1 MNIIK
6 KDLFGNPLFIKKVLI
21 IVIGLLTHNKF
32 NSKKKINIIG
42 TENIPK
48 NKKDNVLFISNHQT
62 YFLDAIGIIHILNS
76 TINGNTDNIDKISY
90 LFNPK
95 LNTYYLAAKETM
107 KSGIFPKILSYTG
120 AVLVERTW
128 RKNGKKIDRPINN
141 HDINN
146 INKAMK
152 HGWVITF
159 PQGTT
164 DSKGIVRKGTSH
176 IIKTNQPIVIPIRI
190 KNFNKRFEKKS
201 LKVKN
206 PNESISITFKN
217 PLKINYKKDSIDDI
231 TIKIKKALEI

>member
-32 NSKKKINIIG
+32 NSKKKINING

-48 NKKDNVLFISNHQT
+48 NKKNNVLFISNHQT

-176 IIKTNQPIVIPIRI
+176 IIKTNQPMVIPIRI

-201 LKVKN
+201 LSIKDPEK
-206 PNESISITFKN
+206 EISITFKK

-231 TIKIKKALEI
+231 TLKIKKSLEL

>member
-1 MNIIK
+1 M
-6 KDLFGNPLFIKKVLI
+6 
-21 IVIGLLTHNKF
+21 
-32 NSKKKINIIG
+32 
-42 TENIPK
+42 
-48 NKKDNVLFISNHQT
+48 
-62 YFLDAIGIIHILNS
+62 DAIGIIHILNS